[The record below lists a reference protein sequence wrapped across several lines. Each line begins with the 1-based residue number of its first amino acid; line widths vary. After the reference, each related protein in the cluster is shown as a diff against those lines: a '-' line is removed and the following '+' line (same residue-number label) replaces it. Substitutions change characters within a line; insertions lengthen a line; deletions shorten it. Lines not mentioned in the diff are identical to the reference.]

1 MMIRSVSAASLLW
14 MGSTHATPHEQPTE
28 HNREGSAKKMAMMNL
43 IRRSTRKTAVGALRR
58 SVKSG
63 DRVISKRL
71 MSFSYPSPR
80 TLQEITNLPLLEVE
94 DSNSIKSIW
103 ETHHESQETCVSGT
117 MTGKQYDTL
126 FERLGESPYFV
137 LPVKRDDGHFILLS
151 QAQEKHVL
159 FTYLEDF
166 KNNPESA
173 RPDLA
178 VTLYEDFKSSKDLV
192 LVRGDISDMMT
203 KAESTSILHLFT
215 KFYFSDYEWVNTFN
229 NQPNEFDFE
238 KHLENC
244 LNEENTL

>member
-1 MMIRSVSAASLLW
+1 MSNRQNTTERAA
-14 MGSTHATPHEQPTE
+14 
-28 HNREGSAKKMAMMNL
+28 RKKMAMMNL
-43 IRRSTRKTAVGALRR
+43 IRRSTRKTAVGALCR

-63 DRVISKRL
+63 NRVISKRL

-94 DSNSIKSIW
+94 DSTSIKSIW

-166 KNNPESA
+166 KNNPVSA
-173 RPDLA
+173 LPYLA
-178 VTLYEDFKSSKDLV
+178 VTLYEDFKTVKPCIGA
-192 LVRGDISDMMT
+192 RGHQRYDD
-203 KAESTSILHLFT
+203 ESESQAYCTCLFT
-215 KFYFSDYEWVNTFN
+215 FRLRVVNTFN
-229 NQPNEFDFE
+229 NQPNEFDF
-238 KHLENC
+238 
-244 LNEENTL
+244 